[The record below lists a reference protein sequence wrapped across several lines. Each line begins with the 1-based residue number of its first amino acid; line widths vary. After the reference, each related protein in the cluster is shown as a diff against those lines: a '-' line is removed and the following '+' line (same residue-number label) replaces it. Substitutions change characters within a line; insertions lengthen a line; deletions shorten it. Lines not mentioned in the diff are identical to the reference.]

1 MELWELKNKIK
12 NNSIPNL
19 LIFTGPECG
28 LMDIYINQIKQILG
42 LEIKR
47 NETVISCINTSKLIN
62 LIETKYLFI
71 VRGDKNFLKDEKLQE
86 KAQKIKGVLIVI
98 YDTIDKRS
106 KLYKQFEENIIT
118 FDYMDDKTLIAIL
131 KKNNNLTDDQLKWLI
146 YACGHDYNRCLL
158 ELNKISLFDGDKSQ
172 LFEKFKRLGA
182 FHEDI
187 GEVIFQFV
195 DSVAQ
200 RKPSQAWKL
209 YSLLKLKGESNIK
222 IISLLYSRLK
232 NILIVQFCNNPTV
245 ENTGL
250 TPYQITISKSCINRY
265 SDKELLGIIDLLRLI
280 DSNIKNGIIEEQIS
294 VEYLL
299 ATIL

>member
-1 MELWELKNKIK
+1 MELWELKNKI
-12 NNSIPNL
+12 NSKLIPNL
-19 LIFTGPECG
+19 LIFTGPEIG
-28 LMDIYINQIKQILG
+28 LMDIYINQIKTNLN
-42 LEIKR
+42 LDIKR
-47 NETVISCINTSKLIN
+47 NDTVSSCINSSRLIS
-62 LIETKYLFI
+62 LVDTKYLFI

-86 KAQKIKGVLIVI
+86 KAAKIKGCLIVI

-106 KLYKQFEENIIT
+106 KLYKQYEENIIN

-131 KKNNNLTDDQLKWLI
+131 KKDIDLTNEQLKWLI

-158 ELNKISLFDGDKSQ
+158 ELKKLSIFKEDKQ
-172 LFEKFKRLGA
+172 TLFEDFKQDGA
-182 FHEDI
+182 FHEEI
-187 GEVIFQFV
+187 GEIIFQFI
-195 DSVAQ
+195 DAVAQ
-200 RKPSQAWKL
+200 RKIKSAWEL

-232 NILIVQFCNNPTV
+232 NILIVQFCNNPNT

-250 TPYQITISKSCINRY
+250 TPYQITVSKSCINKY
-265 SDKELLGIIDLLRLI
+265 SDNELLSIINLLRLV